1 MLSLLLYFG
10 GVALFLL
17 GVVSP
22 FVASSD
28 AAREARRKGVLRD

>member
-10 GVALFLL
+10 GVGLFLL

-22 FVASSD
+22 LVASSD
-28 AAREARRKGVLRD
+28 AAREARRKGVLK